1 MLSIG
6 LILGSPIGGILSDR
20 VFRSRKIIIITG
32 TFVTALATF
41 ALSRYQSPSLTFL
54 LGLIFFLLGFFISFG
69 QVSYAHIK
77 ELMPKEMSGTA
88 MAGINFF
95 VMMGAAVFIHGLGAV
110 MQRADPNLSSTG
122 EAYQTAFLICSAALL
137 TAAAL
142 YATTREPT
150 KLQIHQSSN
159 S

>member
-1 MLSIG
+1 M
-6 LILGSPIGGILSDR
+6 LSDR
-20 VFRSRKIIIITG
+20 VFRSRKIIIIAG

-41 ALSRYQSPSLTFL
+41 ALSRYQSPSLIFL

-69 QVSYAHIK
+69 QVSYAHIR

-95 VMMGAAVFIHGLGAV
+95 VMMGAGVFIHGLGAV
-110 MQRADPNLSSTG
+110 MQRAGPNLLSTG

-137 TAAAL
+137 AAAAL
-142 YATTREPT
+142 YATSKEPT